1 MRFAEVI
8 GLVMPH
14 TAKPMGIKKIS
25 KGGRTF
31 YVPIN
36 PDPRRG
42 EGNQVIVKNSF
53 ADGKKKGR
61 KGLSK
66 RVGVSQKM
74 SIAKLKKIAKTA
86 SGERKRMAQWNLH
99 MKRGRARKK

>member
-66 RVGVSQKM
+66 RVVTIPSCLHISVRRVK
-74 SIAKLKKIAKTA
+74 SIKI
-86 SGERKRMAQWNLH
+86 
-99 MKRGRARKK
+99 

>member
-53 ADGKKKGR
+53 ADGKKKGLG
-61 KGLSK
+61 KIFTS
-66 RVGVSQKM
+66 
-74 SIAKLKKIAKTA
+74 LKSNFGFPNGILRTLIPLLVAI
-86 SGERKRMAQWNLH
+86 
-99 MKRGRARKK
+99 

>member
-53 ADGKKKGR
+53 
-61 KGLSK
+61 SF
-66 RVGVSQKM
+66 M
-74 SIAKLKKIAKTA
+74 SKLKVN
-86 SGERKRMAQWNLH
+86 KRIYR
-99 MKRGRARKK
+99 RG